1 MGEGLELYGLR
12 KDRSEFP
19 VEISLS
25 LLETEEGPWV
35 SAAIRDLT
43 ERRKL
48 ESQFR
53 QAQKMES
60 IGTLAGGIAHDFNNL
75 LTVVLS
81 YSSSLTDELEKG
93 SRQQLAAEQI
103 AQAAERGAVLTRQLL
118 AFSRQQVF
126 QLRVVNLNDI
136 ILNLLTMRS
145 VGYRRIRIAR

>member
-1 MGEGLELYGLR
+1 
-12 KDRSEFP
+12 
-19 VEISLS
+19 
-25 LLETEEGPWV
+25 
-35 SAAIRDLT
+35 
-43 ERRKL
+43 
-48 ESQFR
+48 
-53 QAQKMES
+53 MES

-103 AQAAERGAVLTRQLL
+103 AQAAERGAALTRQLL